1 MGKKSGDE
9 IPGFPSLDQ
18 DNKRGDDILKT
29 RPKSKKSGG
38 FQSMGLGFDLIK
50 GITKRGYKVPTPIQR
65 NTIPLILEGRDVVAM
80 AKTGSGKTAC
90 FLIPMFEKLQRR
102 EPTKGARALILSP
115 TRELAVQTYKFI
127 KDLGRFMELKT
138 ILVLGGDSMDSQFSA
153 IHTCP
158 DIIVATPGRFLH
170 LCVEMDL
177 KLNSIEYVVFDE
189 ADRLFEMGFGEQLN
203 ETLHRL
209 PSSRQMVMFSATL
222 PKLLVEFARAGLNDP
237 VLIRLDVESKL
248 PDALALKFLYCRP
261 DERYTS
267 LVVLL
272 KYVIPKDAQTV
283 VFAGTQHHVEL
294 ISFILTEA
302 GISNTSVYSSLD
314 PSARKINTAKFA
326 CKKVSALIV
335 TDVAA
340 RGIDIPSLDYV
351 VNLHFPG
358 MPKLFVHRVGRCA
371 RAGRTGTAYSIFSTD
386 DTSHLLDL
394 HLFLNRPFN
403 INDNTAIGT
412 VPQDLME
419 EEHLS
424 ITDIKKSHHIA
435 GVLRTSENAY
445 KKYLSSRPV
454 ASTDANARAKKI
466 KFFALKTLEDFFHA
480 VPVLEQ
486 AAKIS
491 GQQLNAKSEAAVA
504 EAERKLEDEK
514 HDILVKM
521 RNFRPGGTIF
531 ELNTTQK
538 SVPFVVMKEKRS
550 QHAEVIEKFR
560 MQREKEENTEA
571 QKEVESKQTK
581 NITNADDDAISS
593 AFAKVVAPKKRQ
605 NMDSLYADKKKKK
618 RKVQTKDE
626 ENYVPYQSA
635 DKATEDGLAINN
647 FERQARNAEFSVT
660 DRNNQEVKHKP
671 GMKKW
676 DRIKKKMV
684 AVQDPRANKIRT
696 ESGAWIPASFKTGRY
711 NTWKEKSKIEDQLQ
725 RENADSDD
733 DNFKPLSHAQRY
745 PVGRHARYN
754 AKLELKKRIS
764 GNDKEMRKPEQI
776 VKSRMRL
783 ENIKK
788 RQEDN
793 ITKKAENRKRSTRK
807 SQRPAPQKRGA
818 AGGGRGGGGGG
829 RGGMRKRK

>member
-1 MGKKSGDE
+1 MGKKQGDE

-18 DNKRGDDILKT
+18 SGSSNSRGNDDILKSK
-29 RPKSKKSGG
+29 PKSKKSGG

-65 NTIPLILEGRDVVAM
+65 KTIPLILEGRDVVAM

-90 FLIPMFEKLQRR
+90 FLIPLFEKLQRR

-127 KDLGRFMELKT
+127 KELGRFMELKT

-158 DIIVATPGRFLH
+158 DVIVATPGRFLH

-209 PSSRQMVMFSATL
+209 PASRQMVMFSATL
-222 PKLLVEFARAGLNDP
+222 PKQLVEFARAGLSDP

-261 DERYTS
+261 DDRYTA

-272 KYVIPKDAQTV
+272 KYVIPKEAQTV

-294 ISFILTEA
+294 IAFILGEA

-326 CKKVSALIV
+326 SKKVSVLIV

-358 MPKLFVHRVGRCA
+358 VPKLFVHRVGRCA

-386 DTSHLLDL
+386 DTAHLLDL
-394 HLFLNRPFN
+394 HLFLNRPFD
-403 INDNTAIGT
+403 INDNAAIGT
-412 VPQDLME
+412 IPQDLLE

-424 ITDIKKSHHIA
+424 VTEIKKSHHIA

-454 ASTDANARAKKI
+454 ASTDANARVKKI
-466 KFFALKTLEDFFHA
+466 KFFALKSLEDFFDA
-480 VPVLEQ
+480 APALQQ
-486 AAKIS
+486 AAEVS
-491 GQQLNAKSEAAVA
+491 GEELNAKSKQKVA
-504 EAERKLEDEK
+504 EAERKLEEEK

-538 SVPFVVMKEKRS
+538 STPFVVMKEKRS

-560 MQREKEENTEA
+560 LQREKEEVEEA
-571 QKEVESKQTK
+571 QRV
-581 NITNADDDAISS
+581 DDAAKPQTTSTVDDETIND
-593 AFAKVVAPKKRQ
+593 AFKKVVAPKRRQ
-605 NMDSLYADKKKKK
+605 NMDSLYADKSKKKK
-618 RKVQTKDE
+618 RKLQVKDE
-626 ENYVPYQSA
+626 ENYIPYQAA
-635 DKATEDGLAINN
+635 DKATEDGLAINS
-647 FERQARNAEFSVT
+647 FERQARNAEFTVV
-660 DRNNQEVKHKP
+660 DRSRTQETQHKP
-671 GMKKW
+671 GLKKW

-684 AVQDPRANKIRT
+684 SVQDPRSNKIRT

-711 NTWKEKSKIEDQLQ
+711 NEWKEKSKIEEQLQ

-745 PVGRHARYN
+745 PVGRHARHN
-754 AKLELKKRIS
+754 AKMELKKRIS
-764 GNDKEMRKPEQI
+764 SNDKEMRRPEQI

-783 ENIKK
+783 EFIK
-788 RQEDN
+788 RRNEEN
-793 ITKKAENRKRSTRK
+793 TTKKAENRKRSMRK
-807 SQRPAPQKRGA
+807 NQRPKPAPQKKA
-818 AGGGRGGGGGG
+818 AGGGAKR
-829 RGGMRKRK
+829 RK

>member
-1 MGKKSGDE
+1 MGKKQGDE

-18 DNKRGDDILKT
+18 SGSSNSRGNDDILKSK
-29 RPKSKKSGG
+29 PKSKKSGG

-65 NTIPLILEGRDVVAM
+65 KTIPLILEGRDVVAM

-90 FLIPMFEKLQRR
+90 FLIPLFEKLQRR

-127 KDLGRFMELKT
+127 KELGRFMELKT

-158 DIIVATPGRFLH
+158 DVIVATPGRFLH

-209 PSSRQMVMFSATL
+209 PASRQMVMFSATL
-222 PKLLVEFARAGLNDP
+222 PKQLVEFARAGLSDP

-261 DERYTS
+261 DDRYTA

-272 KYVIPKDAQTV
+272 KYVIPKEAQTV

-294 ISFILTEA
+294 IAFILGEA

-326 CKKVSALIV
+326 SKKVSVLIV

-358 MPKLFVHRVGRCA
+358 VPKLFVHRVGRCA

-386 DTSHLLDL
+386 DTAHLLDL
-394 HLFLNRPFN
+394 HLFLNRPFD
-403 INDNTAIGT
+403 INDNAAIGT
-412 VPQDLME
+412 IPQDLLE

-424 ITDIKKSHHIA
+424 VTEIKKSHHIA

-454 ASTDANARAKKI
+454 ASTDANARVKKI
-466 KFFALKTLEDFFHA
+466 KFFALKSLEDFFDA
-480 VPVLEQ
+480 APALQQ
-486 AAKIS
+486 AAEVS
-491 GQQLNAKSEAAVA
+491 GEELNAKSKQKVA
-504 EAERKLEDEK
+504 EAERKLEEEK

-538 SVPFVVMKEKRS
+538 STPFVVMKEKRS

-560 MQREKEENTEA
+560 LQREKEEVEEA
-571 QKEVESKQTK
+571 QRVDEAAKPQT
-581 NITNADDDAISS
+581 TSTVDDETINDA
-593 AFAKVVAPKKRQ
+593 FKKVVAPKRRQ
-605 NMDSLYADKKKKK
+605 NMDSLYADKSKKKK
-618 RKVQTKDE
+618 RKLQVKDE
-626 ENYVPYQSA
+626 ENYIPYQAA
-635 DKATEDGLAINN
+635 DKATEDGLAINS
-647 FERQARNAEFSVT
+647 FERQARNAEFTVV
-660 DRNNQEVKHKP
+660 DRSRTQETQHKP
-671 GMKKW
+671 GLKKW

-684 AVQDPRANKIRT
+684 SVQDPRSNKIRT

-711 NTWKEKSKIEDQLQ
+711 NEWKEKSKIEEQLQ

-745 PVGRHARYN
+745 PVGRHARHN
-754 AKLELKKRIS
+754 AKMELKKRIS
-764 GNDKEMRKPEQI
+764 SNDKEMRRPEQI

-783 ENIKK
+783 EFIK
-788 RQEDN
+788 RRNEEN
-793 ITKKAENRKRSTRK
+793 TTKKAENRKRSMRK
-807 SQRPAPQKRGA
+807 NQRPKPAPQKKA
-818 AGGGRGGGGGG
+818 AGGGAKR
-829 RGGMRKRK
+829 RK